1 MIEVRGLSKK
11 FGNKTVLNNVSFSV
25 GKGSI
30 TGIVGRNGA
39 GKTTLLKALVTIVD
53 PDEGTVTVNDQDI
66 FREPKA
72 KKQSDVRIR

>member
-72 KKQSDVRIR
+72 KKTK